1 LGKVATVLLLLA
13 LAVTG
18 FAGYSEM
25 RFRQLSDAL
34 DAEIATYKRQRW
46 DRPSLR
52 GAAGEGNASSEAVA
66 TLDDFTGITSEQRD
80 ALAAHAY
87 YGSPLAA
94 PDLAL
99 LDQHKQRIAKLRS
112 ATLNSWAM
120 NEMTLERGDVA
131 GPPSYPLV
139 MDAVLLALADG
150 ARVSADECLLACADV
165 IRLGQDLV
173 PGAPIEAASVSMR
186 ITSVASP
193 MIARCAAQANPDALY
208 RAAREFQVL
217 AMHPPPTG
225 GSIEVADLMA
235 KVELRALAELLP
247 DDSGDSPFTR
257 LRRRPALLDAW
268 AYFDNPARWRELSA
282 DRYPQA
288 LETWLKE
295 HQWRARS
302 GMRLVARATSDI
314 DGWLLDDMRGQAL
327 VRAQAVGLATLAE
340 RTRRKRMPR
349 EPINLD
355 DPALR
360 DPFNGQPL
368 KWRMSADAAE
378 LTLWSIG
385 EDRRDDK
392 GSTEWTPQ
400 APRDVVAY
408 FKLRSLEPP
417 EPTKRTPKRR
427 ATPNA
432 AEPAAASL

>member
-1 LGKVATVLLLLA
+1 MGKVATVLLLIA

-18 FAGYSEM
+18 FAGYSQM

-52 GAAGEGNASSEAVA
+52 GNAGEGNASAEALG
-66 TLDDFTGITSEQRD
+66 TLDDFAGLTNEQRD
-80 ALAAHAY
+80 ALAAHVH
-87 YGSPLAA
+87 YGSPLTA
-94 PDLAL
+94 PEVAL
-99 LDQHKQRIAKLRS
+99 LDQQKQRIAKLRA
-112 ATLNSWAM
+112 ATLYSWAM
-120 NEMTLERGDVA
+120 TEMTIERGQA
-131 GPPSYPLV
+131 AAPPSYPLV
-139 MDAVLLALADG
+139 IDAVLLALADG

-193 MIARCAAQANPDALY
+193 LVARCAAQANPDALY
-208 RAAREFQVL
+208 RAAREFHVL
-217 AMHPPPTG
+217 ATHPPTAG

-235 KVELRALAELLP
+235 KVRLRGLAELLP

-257 LRRRPALLDAW
+257 LRRRPELLDAW
-268 AYFDNPARWRELSA
+268 AYFDNPARWRELTA

-302 GMRLVARATSDI
+302 GMPLVASATADV

-327 VRAQAVGLATLAE
+327 LRAEAVGLATLAE
-340 RTRRKRMPR
+340 RIRRKRLPR
-349 EPINLD
+349 EPINID
-355 DPALR
+355 DAALR
-360 DPFNGQPL
+360 DPFNGQQL
-368 KWRMSADAAE
+368 KWRTAADGSE

-392 GSTEWTPQ
+392 GSTEWTAQ
-400 APRDVVAY
+400 APRDVVV
-408 FKLRSLEPP
+408 FFPLRPLDPP
-417 EPTKRTPKRR
+417 EPPKR
-427 ATPNA
+427 
-432 AEPAAASL
+432 ASRR